1 MGLLF
6 VLEGLPGA
14 GKSTFARLFSK
25 EIDFKYISS
34 DDLREE
40 FEQYATDNVIIFNIM
55 NKRTIEFL
63 NKGINVIYDATNLE
77 RKYRIDLYKKV
88 KKTSC
93 NSKIIVVFIH
103 QGMEIAINQN
113 QERKNREDVTKEL
126 IRYMYNTMQI
136 PIIGMDCDNI
146 MIPIIEKDD
155 KDFNI
160 TNKIFYGEYE
170 NELFQKRV
178 MDIDRYLL
186 DKDNELKRNDKV

>member
-1 MGLLF
+1 
-6 VLEGLPGA
+6 
-14 GKSTFARLFSK
+14 
-25 EIDFKYISS
+25 
-34 DDLREE
+34 
-40 FEQYATDNVIIFNIM
+40 
-55 NKRTIEFL
+55 
-63 NKGINVIYDATNLE
+63 
-77 RKYRIDLYKKV
+77 
-88 KKTSC
+88 
-93 NSKIIVVFIH
+93 
-103 QGMEIAINQN
+103 MEIAINQN

>member
-88 KKTSC
+88 KK
-93 NSKIIVVFIH
+93 
-103 QGMEIAINQN
+103 
-113 QERKNREDVTKEL
+113 
-126 IRYMYNTMQI
+126 
-136 PIIGMDCDNI
+136 
-146 MIPIIEKDD
+146 
-155 KDFNI
+155 
-160 TNKIFYGEYE
+160 NK
-170 NELFQKRV
+170 L
-178 MDIDRYLL
+178 
-186 DKDNELKRNDKV
+186 